1 MIAWNTAFRGH
12 YDSPWC
18 MAQKLAWLNS
28 TRVNEILA
36 TILGRSAPFKEG
48 VYTRTFTDLQW
59 LTGAPTRT
67 DTRLTSSDSDQIA
80 EVLTALAPHKVLS
93 FIQVAWRLMSE
104 DLRLCPSC
112 ILVGYHSVVHQL
124 AGLERC
130 PIHGDPLVEACRF
143 CGVHFGQ
150 YNIRR
155 SHGFACPRCGE
166 SLLADNHL
174 PAFPA
179 ALKAAEKRRIA
190 PILTWVRRIAP
201 SIPCYGPSMVL
212 ATRRSDLYV
221 LKSPEKAL
229 LPLMATISPF
239 PLDRRLLTDPVP
251 GLELEAKAA
260 VSRKRS
266 KRIAF
271 NARDLI
277 EHYVRTLETV
287 MNEVLDSLGEHQTC
301 WSGGA
306 EVILGDDRHYLA
318 FHSGVCV
325 KAYAFALWKFRTRTF
340 LKTLREFS
348 QPTTPYMCLVIHDLR
363 SRLLSEYC
371 YCLHTA
377 DALHGLH
384 VQGNN
389 GCVRAALDRGALSSW
404 PGPWLDI
411 DDVLLPCEPGYSR
424 PCPRLKFTSDGL
436 GGDYYC
442 DHGCAFKAHVRRLL
456 AIPSVIKN

>member
-36 TILGRSAPFKEG
+36 AILGRSAPFKAG

-59 LTGAPTRT
+59 LTDAPTRT
-67 DTRLTSSDSDQIA
+67 DPRLTSSDSDQIA
-80 EVLTALAPHKVLS
+80 EVLTVLAPHKVLS

-174 PAFPA
+174 PTFSA

-201 SIPCYGPSMVL
+201 SIPCYGHSMVL
-212 ATRRSDLYV
+212 ATRCSDLYV

-239 PLDRRLLTDPVP
+239 PLDGRLLTDPVP

-260 VSRKRS
+260 VSRQRS

-287 MNEVLDSLGEHQTC
+287 TNEVLDSLGEHRVC
-301 WSGGA
+301 WKGGA
-306 EVILGDDRHYLA
+306 VVVDGSDFNYLA
-318 FHSGVCV
+318 FHSRFCI
-325 KAYAFALWKFRTRTF
+325 KAYAFALWKLRTRML
-340 LKTLREFS
+340 LKELREFS
-348 QPTTPYMCLVIHDLR
+348 HSRTQHMWPDIHGLR

-371 YCLHTA
+371 YCLHTTEA
-377 DALHGLH
+377 IHGLH
-384 VQGNN
+384 AQGDRE
-389 GCVRAALDRGALSSW
+389 CVRAALSRGALSSS
-404 PGPWLDI
+404 PGPWLNI
-411 DDVLLPCEPGYSR
+411 EDVLVPCESAYPRSH
-424 PCPRLKFTSDGL
+424 PRLKFATSIL
-436 GGDYYC
+436 GVDYYC
-442 DHGCAFKAHVRRLL
+442 DHGCAIEAYIQRLN
-456 AIPSVIKN
+456 AVSRIMG